1 MQTTPGEMEEYDLII
16 LGSGEGGKYLAWNL
30 AKERQKVA
38 VVERKYV
45 GGSCPNIACLP
56 SKNVIRSAKV
66 ASLFQRSQEFG
77 ITVTGYSISAQ
88 GVRQRKRQMVSDLVD
103 IHWKNYTQTGAQL
116 ILGQATFTGP
126 RTVSVV
132 LNDGTTRTLHGTNV
146 VIGTGT
152 TAIIP
157 AIPGL
162 AESHPWTHIEM
173 LELDRIPE
181 HLIVL
186 GGGYIGL
193 EFAQAALRLG
203 SKVTVIDRN
212 ARLLPRED
220 PDISEALQILLQREG
235 ADLRLNATGEKVT
248 GQNGESVELQLC
260 SAGQTETL
268 TGTHILAATGRRP
281 NTGELRVDLA
291 GVELTP
297 QGYIKVNERLQTT
310 ANGVWAIGEVA
321 GSPQFTHISYDDFR
335 VIRENLAGRN
345 RVTTGRQVPY
355 VLFTDPEVAHIGLS
369 ENEAKKQ
376 GTQYRLFK
384 VPMAAVLRTRTLGET
399 EGFLKALV
407 DDHDQIIGFTAFGVD
422 VGEVMSMVQ
431 IAMLGKMPYTMI
443 RDAVLTHPTL
453 AEGLVVLF
461 SSTPGSAG
469 GAH

>member
-1 MQTTPGEMEEYDLII
+1 METISTEIEEYDVIL
-16 LGSGEGGKYLAWNL
+16 LGSGEGGKYLAWTL
-30 AKERQKVA
+30 AKEGKRVA

-66 ASLFQRSQEFG
+66 ASLVKRSEEFG
-77 ITVTGYSISAQ
+77 VTVSGYSIDAQ
-88 GVRQRKRQMVSDLVD
+88 AVRERKRNMVSGLVD
-103 IHWKNYTQTGAQL
+103 IHWKNYNSTGVHL
-116 ILGQATFTGP
+116 LLGRATFIAPKTIA
-126 RTVSVV
+126 VD
-132 LNDGTTRTLHGTNV
+132 LNDGPRRTLRGTDV

-157 AIPGL
+157 PIPGL

-173 LELDRIPE
+173 LEFDRIPE

-193 EFAQAALRLG
+193 EFSEAALRFG
-203 SKVTVIDRN
+203 SKVTIIDRN
-212 ARLLPRED
+212 PRLLPRED
-220 PDISEALQILLQREG
+220 PDVSEALGTLLQREG
-235 ADLRLNATGEKVT
+235 ANLLLNADVQKVT
-248 GQNGESVELQLC
+248 GENGQSIELTVS
-260 SAGQTETL
+260 SAGQTQTVK
-268 TGTHILAATGRRP
+268 GTHILAATGRRP
-281 NTGELRVDLA
+281 NTSELNVGMT
-291 GVELTP
+291 GVQLTP

-310 ANGVWAIGEVA
+310 ASGVWAVGEVA

-335 VIRENLAGRN
+335 VIRENLAGRH

-355 VLFTDPEVAHIGLS
+355 VLFTDPEVAHVGLS
-369 ENEAKKQ
+369 QTEAEKL
-376 GTQYRLFK
+376 GISYRLFK

-407 DDHDQIIGFTAFGVD
+407 ADDDRILGFTAFGVD
-422 VGEVMSMVQ
+422 AGELLSGVQ
-431 IAMLGKMPYTMI
+431 IAMLGNMPYTAI

-461 SSTPGSAG
+461 SSTPTAFPRS
-469 GAH
+469 